1 MRRRY
6 ALLFAAALLA
16 TSCFGS
22 FKLTRSIW
30 SFNQEIGGKWGQEAV
45 FLAFIIIPVYEVTLL
60 VDSIVFNTGEF
71 WSGKTTSPS
80 LGAGLD
86 AQGEKVVAL
95 PDGTELRVAWEGEDT
110 LRVVHGDEVR
120 YFHRTGDGMEAL
132 DAEGNVLA
140 KAQGASNGDV
150 VVTDASGSRTWSAEE
165 VALVGRSAVSV
176 AAWAA
181 EQVRERQVAATSTR

>member
-30 SFNQEIGGKWGQEAV
+30 EFNKDVGGRWGQEAV
-45 FLAFIIIPVYEVTLL
+45 FLALIIIPVYEVTLL
-60 VDSIVFNTGEF
+60 IDSIVFNTGEF
-71 WSGKTTSPS
+71 WTGQTTSSS

-86 AQGEKVVAL
+86 SQGEKVVAL
-95 PDGTELRVAWEGEDT
+95 PDGTELRIMQEGEDT
-110 LRVVHGDEVR
+110 LRVVHGAEVR
-120 YFHRTGDGMEAL
+120 FFHRTTDGMEAL
-132 DAEGNVLA
+132 DEEGNVLA
-140 KAQGASNGDV
+140 RAQGVPNGDV
-150 VVTDASGSRTWSAEE
+150 VVTDASGTRTWSAEE